1 MPLTTATTINH
12 IPFAFDLMTLLPAAH
27 LTELLFSLLVQ
38 VTSTLSCDWSSDP
51 ILRSDW
57 STTLTSVLSPVQDLA
72 PSLLAASGE
81 WPHHGP
87 VCGDQDRPNEMMFEQ
102 VIMVMIMTIIMMMM
116 MITMQ

>member
-1 MPLTTATTINH
+1 MLSLLLYYSEPGRVMPLTTATSINH

-57 STTLTSVLSPVQDLA
+57 STTLTSVLCHLYRTWPPASWPLA
-72 PSLLAASGE
+72 GSGLTT
-81 WPHHGP
+81 GP
-87 VCGDQDRPNEMMFEQ
+87 CAGTRTGP
-102 VIMVMIMTIIMMMM
+102 TR
-116 MITMQ
+116 